1 MSDQGRLRVRFAP
14 SPTGHLHVGGARTAL
29 FNWLAARHYGGTF
42 ILRIEDTDTDRNVPG
57 ADRQIVEDLRWL
69 GLTWD
74 EGIEVGGPNGP
85 YHQSQRLNLYQAIVR
100 KLLDAGKAY
109 YCFDTPAELEAMRAQ
124 TTAEKRAFRYPRPA
138 RFPDENDARRARGA
152 GRSVVVRFKTLDEDI
167 TVHDEVMGDVTVAAS
182 ELDDFIILKADGMPT
197 YHLANVAD
205 DAAMGVTLVMRGQE
219 FLAQTPRHIALQ
231 RALGYR
237 TPRYAHMPLI
247 LDMHGRKLSKRDGAV
262 EVFAFRQAGYLPEV
276 MLNFIALLGW
286 SPGGDREKL
295 TVEEM
300 IALFSIERL
309 SRTNAKFDRDKLLA
323 FNTDAVASASPERRL
338 EGFNDWLSVNP
349 GLPMAQAALNDTDK
363 SHLLSINTGFR
374 TFSYIEDKSGFLYR
388 DDAEIQYDPAAVKKV
403 LAKNNNAGYAILE
416 SLLPLLA
423 AVEPWSHTEL
433 EKLVMSVCE
442 SRSLKLG
449 DVAQPLRVAVAG
461 TTISPEIYDTLVLLG
476 KTRTLNRIRRALE
489 QREGRG
495 TTDGH

>member
-1 MSDQGRLRVRFAP
+1 MSDQAPVRVRFAP

-29 FNWLAARHYGGTF
+29 FNWLAARHYRGTF

-57 ADRQIVEDLRWL
+57 ADDKIVEDLRWL

-74 EGIEVGGPNGP
+74 EGLEVGGPNGP
-85 YHQSQRLNLYQAIVR
+85 YHQSQRLDLYRAVVR
-100 KLLDAGKAY
+100 TLLEDGKAY
-109 YCFDTPAELEAMRAQ
+109 YCFDTPAEIEAMRSQA
-124 TTAEKRAFRYPRPA
+124 AADKRSFRYPRPA
-138 RFPDENDARRARGA
+138 RFPDESDVRKARGE
-152 GRSVVVRFKTLDEDI
+152 GRPVVVRFTMPDQDV
-167 TVHDEVMGDVTVAAS
+167 TVRDAVCGDVTVAAG

-231 RALGYR
+231 RALGYP
-237 TPRYAHMPLI
+237 TPRYAQLPLI
-247 LDMHGRKLSKRDGAV
+247 LDMQGRKLSKRDGAV

-300 IALFSIERL
+300 IELFSIERL

-323 FNTDAVASASPERRL
+323 FNTDAVASGSPDRL
-338 EGFNDWLSVNP
+338 LAGFDDWLSVNP
-349 GLPMAQAALNDTDK
+349 DLPMARAALDVEAK
-363 SHLLSINTGFR
+363 QQLLSVNKGFR
-374 TFSYIEDKSGFLYR
+374 TFADIEYKSGFLYR
-388 DDAEIQYDPAAVKKV
+388 DDADIQYDPAAVKKV
-403 LAKNNNAGYAILE
+403 LAKNDNAGFAMLE

-423 AVEPWSHTEL
+423 KVEPWSHTEL
-433 EKLVMSVCE
+433 ENLVMSVCE
-442 SRSLKLG
+442 SRSLKMG

-461 TTISPEIYDTLVLLG
+461 TTISPAIYDTLVLLG
-476 KTRTLNRIRRALE
+476 KARTLNRVRRALE
-489 QREGRG
+489 QR
-495 TTDGH
+495 TA